1 MNILIMGPAGA
12 GKGTM
17 SDKIVEEFNI
27 PHISSGDM
35 FRAEISG
42 KTELGLTAQAYINQG
57 LLVPDEVT
65 IEMVKR
71 RLTKDD
77 CKKGY
82 LLDGFPRTL
91 AQAEALEKMTREVG
105 IPLQAIICLEVE
117 FDELAKRITGR
128 RICKHCNEIYNV
140 YFKPSSVEGV
150 CDVCGNELFQRSD
163 DTVERLKVRLQEYEN
178 QTVPV
183 LEYFKNA
190 GLAKK
195 INAGQPIDEVWKE
208 VKKALEEIND

>member
-17 SDKIVEEFNI
+17 SERIVEEYGI

-35 FRAEISG
+35 FRAEISE
-42 KTELGLTAQAYINQG
+42 KTELGVAAQAYMNQG

-65 IEMVKR
+65 IQMVKH

-91 AQAEALEKMTREVG
+91 AQAEALEKMTREEG

-140 YFKPSSVEGV
+140 NFKPSKVEGI
-150 CDVCGNELFQRSD
+150 CDVCGHELFQRSD
-163 DTVERLKVRLQEYEN
+163 DTVEQLKVRLQEYEK

-183 LEYFKNA
+183 LEYFKDA
-190 GLAKK
+190 GLVIKV
-195 INAGQPIDEVWKE
+195 NAGQKIDDVWKD
-208 VKKALEEIND
+208 VKEALEALND

>member
-17 SDKIVEEFNI
+17 SEKIVETYGI

-42 KTELGLTAQAYINQG
+42 KTELGLAAQHYINQG

-65 IEMVKR
+65 IGMVR
-71 RLTKDD
+71 NRLMQDD
-77 CKKGY
+77 CKHGY

-91 AQAEALEKMTREVG
+91 AQAEALEAMTKELG
-105 IPLQAIICLEVE
+105 IPLQVIVNLEVE

-128 RICKHCNEIYNV
+128 RICKQCNAIYNI
-140 YFKPSSVEGV
+140 YYHPSKEDGV
-150 CDVCGNELFQRSD
+150 CDVCGHALTQRSD
-163 DTVERLKVRLQEYEN
+163 DTEEQLRVRLQEYEK

-183 LEYFKNA
+183 LEYFGKA
-190 GLAKK
+190 GLVKT
-195 INAGQPIDEVWKE
+195 IQAGAPIGEVWE
-208 VKKALEEIND
+208 NVKKALDGIE

>member
-17 SDKIVEEFNI
+17 SDRIVEEFKI

-35 FRAEISG
+35 FRAEISEQ
-42 KTELGLTAQAYINQG
+42 TELGKIAQAYINQG
-57 LLVPDEVT
+57 HLVPDEVT

-77 CKKGY
+77 CKNGY

-91 AQAEALEKMTREVG
+91 AQAQALEKMTNEVG

-117 FDELAKRITGR
+117 FEELAKRITGR

-140 YFKPSSVEGV
+140 YFKPSKVEGI
-150 CDVCGNELFQRSD
+150 CSVCGHELFQRSD
-163 DTVERLKVRLQEYEN
+163 DTVERLKVRLQEYDR

-195 INAGQPIDEVWKE
+195 VNAGQPIDEVWKE